1 MKRLLK
7 ELKKPTGVLE
17 RFDFDSLYEEINK
30 DANIPAEEK
39 LKSFMDEL
47 LIRMGSPEAPRGSS
61 RMVFPLNEK
70 LVVKVALNEA
80 GFVQNGME
88 ATIGQD
94 DSVAD
99 IVVPVESASRV
110 IDHGGYLWIASKRVT
125 PLSESAVGKDWAIFR
140 QALIDASEKSGPIK
154 PAYPVDYL
162 APTVGE
168 PTGEPTVAVGKNKK
182 QSEKKEVVLQSEV
195 YKNLPQD
202 FFESFR
208 NFTKRYKTAKTADLL
223 KPDSWGMD
231 GNKIKLIDYGYTSII
246 SKDYYIKTGAGAIP
260 APSEE
265 IKQRLSMRGEERLK
279 NIEAKLSDNVDTVS
293 SITEPIPAGTTL
305 PLVLKGI
312 VMGLPVDIETF
323 AVGNP
328 TRPHIPVLTPTQAAA
343 VKKAINSNKE
353 KVRELISKISDA
365 SVQSR
370 AQSEFKEIVGE
381 SRVRALIRSF
391 VVESVLQ
398 YKGKRTL

>member
-17 RFDFDSLYEEINK
+17 LFDSLYEEINK

-39 LKSFMDEL
+39 LASFKDQISL
-47 LIRMGSPEAPRGSS
+47 YMGGPKAPRGSS

-99 IVVPVESASRV
+99 VVVPVESASRV
-110 IDHGGYLWIASKRVT
+110 IDHGGYLWIASKRVD

-182 QSEKKEVVLQSEV
+182 QSEKKEVILQSEV
-195 YKNLPQD
+195 YKNLPQG

-208 NFTKRYKTAKTADLL
+208 NFTKRYRTAKTADLL

-231 GNKIKLIDYGYTSII
+231 GNTIKLIDYGYTSII

-265 IKQRLSMRGEERLK
+265 IKQRLSIRGEERLK
-279 NIEAKLSDNVDTVS
+279 NIEAKLSDNVDTIS
-293 SITEPIPAGTTL
+293 SITKPIPAGTTL

-312 VMGLPVDIETF
+312 VMGLPIDIETF
-323 AVGNP
+323 TVGNP
-328 TRPHIPVLTPTQAAA
+328 IPVLTSTQAVA